1 MSSIQ
6 DVIDKIKF
14 EIANSKPIEKLLIT
28 HELYNL
34 AEAQGY
40 DMQSYQRW
48 EPFGV
53 LSDERKAVAYCLHP
67 VVQKFVENF
76 R

>member
-1 MSSIQ
+1 MNIQ

-14 EIANSKPIEKLLIT
+14 EINNPKPIEKFLIT
-28 HELYNL
+28 HELYDL
-34 AEAQGY
+34 AESQGY

-48 EPFGV
+48 EPLEV
-53 LSDERKAVAYCLHP
+53 ISEERKAVAYCLHP
-67 VVQKFVENF
+67 VVQKFVENL

>member
-1 MSSIQ
+1 MNIQ
-6 DVIDKIKF
+6 DVIDKIKW
-14 EIANSKPIEKLLIT
+14 EINNPKPIERLLLT
-28 HELYNL
+28 RELYDL
-34 AEAQGY
+34 AESQAY

-53 LSDERKAVAYCLHP
+53 LSEERKAVAYCLHP
-67 VVQKFVENF
+67 VVQKFVENL